1 MMMVGWCEMSKVFVA
16 FDESEQLILKSIY
29 YDEDPEE
36 ALEFV
41 LKHIIP
47 KVKKEMSCL
56 ANTLSAQ
63 KG

>member
-1 MMMVGWCEMSKVFVA
+1 MGKVLVA

-36 ALEFV
+36 ALSFV
-41 LKHIIP
+41 LNHIIP
-47 KVKKEMSCL
+47 KVKKDLSCL
-56 ANTLSAQ
+56 SGTLLGQ

>member
-1 MMMVGWCEMSKVFVA
+1 MGKVFVA

-36 ALEFV
+36 ALSFV

-47 KVKKEMSCL
+47 KVKKELSCL
-56 ANTLSAQ
+56 SGTLSGQ

>member
-1 MMMVGWCEMSKVFVA
+1 MGKVIVV

-36 ALEFV
+36 ALNFV
-41 LKHIIP
+41 LKCIIP
-47 KVKKEMSCL
+47 KVKKELSCL
-56 ANTLSAQ
+56 SGTLSGQ

>member
-1 MMMVGWCEMSKVFVA
+1 MGKVIVA

-36 ALEFV
+36 ALNFV
-41 LKHIIP
+41 LKHILP
-47 KVKKEMSCL
+47 KVKKELSCL
-56 ANTLSAQ
+56 SGTLSGQ

>member
-1 MMMVGWCEMSKVFVA
+1 MSKVLVA
-16 FDESEQLILKSIY
+16 FDESEQLLLKSIY

-36 ALEFV
+36 ALKFV

-47 KVKKEMSCL
+47 KVRKEISCL
-56 ANTLSAQ
+56 TNTLSAQ